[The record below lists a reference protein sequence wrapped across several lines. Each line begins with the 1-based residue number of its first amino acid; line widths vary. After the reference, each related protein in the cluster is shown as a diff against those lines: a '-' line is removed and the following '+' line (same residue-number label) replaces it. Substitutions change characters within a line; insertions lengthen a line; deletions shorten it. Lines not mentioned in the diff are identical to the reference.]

1 MIPVITIDGPS
12 GAGKGTISRLVA
24 AEKGFHLLDSGA
36 LYRLTALS
44 CVNQNVD
51 VENISQVAVTA
62 ANMDIVFEVDDE
74 LTRTRLSGQD
84 VSKAIR
90 EERIGMLASRVAAY
104 PALRQALLERQRTFR
119 QAPGLVADGRDMG
132 TVVFPDASLKI
143 FLTASAEERARRR
156 LLQLGES
163 LDNKQ
168 AYSTILKDIVDRDE
182 KDSQRKTAPLK
193 PAADALVLDAT
204 DMSIKEVKTFILNK
218 LSKVES

>member
-1 MIPVITIDGPS
+1 
-12 GAGKGTISRLVA
+12 
-24 AEKGFHLLDSGA
+24 
-36 LYRLTALS
+36 
-44 CVNQNVD
+44 
-51 VENISQVAVTA
+51 
-62 ANMDIVFEVDDE
+62 
-74 LTRTRLSGQD
+74 
-84 VSKAIR
+84 
-90 EERIGMLASRVAAY
+90 MLASRVAAY